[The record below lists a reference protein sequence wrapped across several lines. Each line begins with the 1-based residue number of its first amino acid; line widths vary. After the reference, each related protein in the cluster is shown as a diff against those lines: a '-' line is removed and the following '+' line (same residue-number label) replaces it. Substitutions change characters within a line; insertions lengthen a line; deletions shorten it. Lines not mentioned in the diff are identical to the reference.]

1 MVHLG
6 FLERCQA
13 ETGRSSGFRPKGR
26 CGGVNGLCRGHKGF
40 DWCNTS
46 ATDFIW
52 GAWRLTT
59 ALSIQTMKPFHP
71 DSTPFQESTLL
82 GGLTAADDSPLQVAS
97 TRVSMFDACHVG
109 VVLRAVLFVEAVV
122 AVSSMFESIGVTD
135 WLMRFSLLTGG
146 VLPATLAWLI
156 AACALKKRLMKLRQ
170 SFQWLA
176 GIALG
181 AVAGVYGCALL
192 GFMGML
198 ESVPWLASGA
208 AGALLSSVLLA
219 GLFWRARARTPAATA
234 ARLAEL
240 QSRIRPHFLFN
251 TLNSAIALVR
261 AEPLKAEAVLEDL
274 SELFRS
280 ALADPAESVTLE
292 QEITLA
298 QRYLAIEEIRFG
310 DRLRIEWQLDPHAG
324 QAKLPPLLLQPLVEN
339 AIRHGVEPSASGAQ
353 VKISTLRR
361 GSVVVVKVSNTS
373 PGGAGTPGHGL
384 ALANVRDRLVLL
396 HDVQARFQTARKDG
410 VFQVRLEIP
419 A

>member
-1 MVHLG
+1 
-6 FLERCQA
+6 
-13 ETGRSSGFRPKGR
+13 
-26 CGGVNGLCRGHKGF
+26 
-40 DWCNTS
+40 
-46 ATDFIW
+46 
-52 GAWRLTT
+52 
-59 ALSIQTMKPFHP
+59 MKPSPQDRPPFH
-71 DSTPFQESTLL
+71 ESTLL
-82 GGLTAADDSPLQVAS
+82 GSIAPADDAAFP
-97 TRVSMFDACHVG
+97 RVQPQRNMFDACHVG

-122 AVSSMFESIGVTD
+122 AVLAMFEAASTPD

-146 VLPATLAWLI
+146 VLPATLVWLI
-156 AACALKKRLMKLRQ
+156 AACALKKHLTKLRQ
-170 SFQWLA
+170 AQQWTA

-181 AVAGVYGCALL
+181 AAAGLYGCALL
-192 GFMGML
+192 GLMGML
-198 ESVPWLASGA
+198 QAAPWLASAA

-280 ALADPAESVTLE
+280 ALADPAESVTLD

-298 QRYLAIEEIRFG
+298 RRYLAIEEIRFG
-310 DRLRIEWQLDPHAG
+310 ERLHIEWQLDPSAG

-339 AIRHGVEPSASGAQ
+339 AVRHGVEPSATGAQ
-353 VKISTLRR
+353 VKISTERR
-361 GSVVVVKVSNTS
+361 GTVVIVKVTNTS
-373 PGGAGTPGHGL
+373 PAGPGEAGHGL
-384 ALANVRDRLVLL
+384 ALANVRDRLLLL